1 MSQIISVPVSGL
13 LIDAE
18 NPRLTQPNVTQR
30 DVFRAS
36 AAHQGN
42 KLVVLASDIVE
53 YGLNPSELPI
63 IRAIEGGRYVV
74 SEGNRRL
81 TALKALENPDSL
93 AGAVTPNVLGKLRA
107 LSRRYHEAPIEEVL
121 CAVLPIE
128 DAHHWMRI
136 RHTGENAGAGIV
148 RWSSDDSERFRVRT
162 GVEKEG
168 VHTQVLNFLQS
179 SQHIDAEKR
188 SKVPVTSLRRLLG
201 TPYVRSKL
209 GIDFKD
215 GVLLLKAKAERV
227 VSALLYVIDDLTA
240 ANGTKTEHIYTTEK
254 RKEYADNLPPD
265 VVIENTVDKGVP
277 ATDVDANSTKQRPK
291 KVSRRRPER
300 KPTNLITHDCT
311 LKISNDRIRQIEVEL
326 RHLNIEDYP
335 NAASVLFRVFIEL
348 STDWY
353 CSDQAIKLTDRPT
366 LAEKLKKV
374 AEHLVLRGKLS
385 RQQAKPVHHACQ
397 PNSLLGPSI
406 QLWHDYVHNQC
417 VYPGPNDLRAQWNN
431 LQPFVSAIWAP

>member
-1 MSQIISVPVSGL
+1 MSQIISVPLSSL

-18 NPRLTQPNVTQR
+18 NPRLAQPNAPQR

-42 KLVVLASDIVE
+42 KLVVLAEDIVE

-63 IRAIEGGRYVV
+63 VRALEGGRYVV
-74 SEGNRRL
+74 LEGNRRL

-93 AGAVTPNVLGKLRA
+93 AGAVSPSVLGKLRK
-107 LSRRYHEAPIEEVL
+107 LSRNYHEAPIEEVS
-121 CAVLPIE
+121 CAVLPIKE
-128 DAHHWMRI
+128 AHHWMVI
-136 RHTGENAGAGIV
+136 RHTGENKGAGIV
-148 RWSSDDSERFRVRT
+148 PWGSDDTGRFRART
-162 GVEKEG
+162 GVEKERID
-168 VHTQVLNFLQS
+168 TQVLNFLQS
-179 SQHIDAEKR
+179 SQHIDPEKR

-201 TPYVRSKL
+201 TPHVRSKL
-209 GIDFKD
+209 GIDIKD
-215 GVLLLKAKAERV
+215 GVVHLNAETHRV

-240 ANGTKTEHIYTTEK
+240 ENGTKTEHIYTSEK
-254 RKEYADNLPPD
+254 RREYADNLPPD
-265 VVIENTVDKGVP
+265 VVIENTSDEGVP
-277 ATDVDANSTKQRPK
+277 LTDIDVKSAKQGRSEARRRKP
-291 KVSRRRPER
+291 SRRT
-300 KPTNLITHDCT
+300 KTLITHDCT
-311 LKISNDRIRQIEVEL
+311 LKISDDRIRQIEVEL

-335 NAASVLFRVFIEL
+335 NAASVLFRVFIEQ

-353 CSDQAIKLTDRPT
+353 CSDQAIELTDRPT

-374 AEHLVLRGKLS
+374 AEHLVPRGKLS

-406 QLWHDYVHNQC
+406 QLWHDYVHNPY
-417 VYPGPNDLRAQWNN
+417 VYPGPNDLRAQWNS